1 MDNMLYQILEWFYLL
16 GIELLVIV
24 IALITVI
31 LIKQH
36 YQNRFRKF
44 IQDSPLAVM
53 AIDESSGELLL
64 SNRPAMQ
71 LLGVR
76 LVGKKYCLPLTMT
89 GAQLKEVFS
98 LVNGSSFK
106 SYLSTWTIS
115 DIHSFTVEF
124 TGRKM
129 RYGTRWVWLLYAVK
143 HQEAEP
149 ESDEVRTSLKI
160 TRTALDSLSELIYI
174 RDNNGNIIDSNRSF
188 DAFWRDREEESDTLV
203 QGVMQ
208 GRKSQ
213 RRWTTD
219 TAGRSCLLET
229 SQTPLVSNEGDVLG
243 ALGISHDVT
252 DWFKMQQDLRE
263 EMERRKGT
271 EMALAQREIILTSIL
286 ESSPDV
292 IALFNEERVY
302 QACNQAYVDS
312 MDIDMK
318 PEQLIGKKIED
329 ILPAHLKQRF
339 IETDAKVLEQGE
351 TLRYIDEIMDK
362 SGKPK
367 WYDVVKSPYRDPS
380 TGITGVLLLARDVT
394 ERYLTEQK
402 LEEANQ
408 ELARLSFVDGLTQ
421 VANRRRF
428 DEQLDF
434 VWNLHR
440 REQNPLTVI
449 LCDIDFFKEF
459 NDNYGHLKGDQAL
472 VDVANAFKS
481 TLTRTSDCVA
491 RYGGEEFA
499 FILPNTNH
507 NGAQIIA
514 NNIHLAVKK
523 LAIAHEFSQ
532 VSDFVTVSIGVAS
545 FTPQKKETP
554 ELMLS
559 HADDAL
565 YAAKKQGRN
574 QTQYY
579 YQ

>member
-1 MDNMLYQILEWFYLL
+1 MDNMLYQVLEWFYLL

-36 YQNRFRKF
+36 YQNKFRKF

-89 GAQLKEVFS
+89 GSQLKEVFF

-115 DIHSFTVEF
+115 EHHSFTVEF

-143 HQEAEP
+143 HLEAEP

-188 DAFWRDREEESDTLV
+188 DAFWRDREEESDILM

-229 SQTPLVSNEGDVLG
+229 SQTPLVSNDGDVLG

-263 EMERRKGT
+263 EMDRRKGT

-472 VDVANAFKS
+472 VDVANAFKA

-514 NNIHLAVKK
+514 SNIHLAVKK

-545 FTPQKKETP
+545 FTPQKQESP